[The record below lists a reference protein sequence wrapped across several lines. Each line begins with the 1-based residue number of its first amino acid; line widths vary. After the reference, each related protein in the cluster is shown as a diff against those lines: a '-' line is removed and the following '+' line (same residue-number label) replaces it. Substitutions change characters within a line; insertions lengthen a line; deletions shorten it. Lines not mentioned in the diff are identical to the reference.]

1 MHILKLTI
9 FSLQYTCIISFIL
22 KITGMKTTKFCIHK
36 SKVVCEGL
44 SHQTSQNGYQ
54 GVPQHSIAE
63 NVSKRFLI
71 KSSLKPIKHQIQ
83 IKIINIINVETFF
96 VLLKFQKIIQII
108 FFFKREITSLAP
120 PTLWCSQ
127 IIQDSKALYRM
138 EVAIPPSNRPNI
150 RMQKLLKCC
159 QIKIIMQ

>member
-22 KITGMKTTKFCIHK
+22 KITGMKTAKFCIHK

-44 SHQTSQNGYQ
+44 SHQTSQNSYQ

-71 KSSLKPIKHQIQ
+71 KSSLKQIKHQIQ

-96 VLLKFQKIIQII
+96 VSNNSNN

-159 QIKIIMQ
+159 KIKIIMQ

>member
-44 SHQTSQNGYQ
+44 SHQTSQNGYK

-63 NVSKRFLI
+63 NVSQRFLI

-108 FFFKREITSLAP
+108 FFPLLHPPCGVHRSSRTQKHCTGWRWLFLPATGPTSG
-120 PTLWCSQ
+120 CRS
-127 IIQDSKALYRM
+127 
-138 EVAIPPSNRPNI
+138 
-150 RMQKLLKCC
+150 C
-159 QIKIIMQ
+159 